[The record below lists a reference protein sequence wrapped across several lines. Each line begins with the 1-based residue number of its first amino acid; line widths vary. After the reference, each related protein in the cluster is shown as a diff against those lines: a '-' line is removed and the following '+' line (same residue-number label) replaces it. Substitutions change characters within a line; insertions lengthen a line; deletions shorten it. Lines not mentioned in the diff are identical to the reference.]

1 MPVFEGVLPQ
11 ILRNDIYGKKL
22 DLSSFSNKPVIVTFF
37 ASWSKAC
44 QDQLLYLSSY
54 ANSQDLKIVGVS
66 FDNKIKDLKKYLE
79 SEKVSFDI
87 VLDKKLKMLE
97 KYAILV
103 IPTTF
108 AIGKDGKIKEVFV
121 DYDENIKNSIDK
133 FVKEETAN

>member
-1 MPVFEGVLPQ
+1 
-11 ILRNDIYGKKL
+11 GKKL